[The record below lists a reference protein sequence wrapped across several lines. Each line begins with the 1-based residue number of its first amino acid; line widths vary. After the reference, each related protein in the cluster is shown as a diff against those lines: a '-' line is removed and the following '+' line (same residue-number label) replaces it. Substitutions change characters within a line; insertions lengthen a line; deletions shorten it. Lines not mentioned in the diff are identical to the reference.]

1 MRKWFLLILILAPFC
16 LSAQKLNKKAT
27 DPKKQNEML
36 IGYCNREGFKTIN
49 SNFDSC
55 YCMEYPAYITDPILL
70 KQLKPLL
77 KNVKITVVLATWCG
91 DSKEWVPR
99 FYKILDTVGYKMKNL
114 TVIAVDRSRTAP
126 DTPVNTLNILRV
138 PTFIFYRNKSEI
150 GRIIETPEGS
160 LEQNMIKI
168 LNTK

>member
-1 MRKWFLLILILAPFC
+1 MSKWFVLILILVPFC
-16 LSAQKLNKKAT
+16 ISAQKINKKAI

-36 IGYCNREGFKTIN
+36 IGYCSREGFKTIN

-55 YCMEYPAYITDPILL
+55 YRMEYPAYTTNPILL

-77 KNVKITVVLATWCG
+77 KNVKITLVLATWCG

-99 FYKILDTVGYKMKNL
+99 FYKILDEVGYKMKNL
-114 TVIAVDRSRTAP
+114 TVIAVDRSRSAP
-126 DTPVNTLNILRV
+126 DTPVNKLDIQRV
-138 PTFIFYRNKSEI
+138 PTFIFYRNKTEI
-150 GRIIETPEGS
+150 GRIIETPEGL
-160 LEQNMIKI
+160 LEQNMINI